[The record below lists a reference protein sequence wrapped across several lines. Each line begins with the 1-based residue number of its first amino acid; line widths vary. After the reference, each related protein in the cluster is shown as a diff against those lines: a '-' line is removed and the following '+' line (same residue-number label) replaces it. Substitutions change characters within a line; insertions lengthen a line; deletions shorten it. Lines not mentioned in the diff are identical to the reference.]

1 MNSINNI
8 INNLNFGLAEHSKL
22 SVKFISAS
30 ENDYGDTSIF
40 LSILKD
46 GKEIARDF
54 KVKSID
60 YFKEP
65 SHLEKLIY
73 LISHEYN

>member
-1 MNSINNI
+1 MNCINNI
-8 INNLNFGLAEHSKL
+8 INNLNFGLAEESKL
-22 SVKFISAS
+22 SVKCIRIS
-30 ENDYGDTSIF
+30 ENVYGDRSTF